1 MARPRKDGAEARTTN
16 RRTLTELYIKR
27 VRPEATAFNA
37 WDDAAPGLVL
47 RVQPSGKRSLK
58 FVYGFKG
65 RPRWY
70 HIGWVPLSD
79 ARRIAAGLRVAVAE
93 GRDPVA
99 ERQAERGAGT
109 FAELADRYVSEWAKR
124 RNKSW
129 QQADALVRKYLLP
142 RWGKLAAKSIT
153 RSDVR
158 GIFSRIEAP
167 ILANQVLAAASAIFS
182 FGVKQEVIS
191 FNPVTG
197 VERNPTQSRERVLSD
212 AELQMFW
219 SAFGEIG
226 ARGSALR
233 MILITGQRPGE
244 VLHMRR
250 EHVADNWWNMPGEP
264 EPTGWPGTK
273 NGRAHRVWLPEAAQ
287 IIIKNLPREGKMS
300 GFVFGVDG
308 VARAMRDI
316 CKRLK
321 VARATP
327 HDLRRTFS
335 TTVTKLGFGRPAMDR
350 ITNHKDGGVGS
361 VYDRYSYHEEDR
373 RIMESVAAHIVGVAE
388 QKSPPANVV
397 PMRAAG
403 P

>member
-1 MARPRKDGAEARTTN
+1 
-16 RRTLTELYIKR
+16 
-27 VRPEATAFNA
+27 
-37 WDDAAPGLVL
+37 
-47 RVQPSGKRSLK
+47 
-58 FVYGFKG
+58 
-65 RPRWY
+65 
-70 HIGWVPLSD
+70 VPLSD

-109 FAELADRYVSEWAKR
+109 FAELADRYVNEWAKR

-129 QQADALVRKYLLP
+129 AQADALVRKHLLP

-182 FGVKQEVIS
+182 FGVKQEVIN

-212 AELQMFW
+212 AELALFW

-226 ARGSALR
+226 MRGSALKVT
-233 MILITGQRPGE
+233 LIIGQRPGE

-250 EHVADNWWNMPGEP
+250 EHIVDGWWNMPGEP
-264 EPTGWPGTK
+264 DPKTGWPGTK
-273 NGRAHRVWLPEAAQ
+273 NGASHRIWLPEAARE
-287 IIIKNLPREGKMS
+287 IIENLGRGGLNS

-308 VARAMRDI
+308 VASAMRDI
-316 CKRLK
+316 CKKIK
-321 VARATP
+321 VERATP

-361 VYDRYSYHEEDR
+361 VYDRYSYAEEDR

-388 QKSPPANVV
+388 QKSPRTNVV
-397 PMRAAG
+397 PMRTASN
-403 P
+403 